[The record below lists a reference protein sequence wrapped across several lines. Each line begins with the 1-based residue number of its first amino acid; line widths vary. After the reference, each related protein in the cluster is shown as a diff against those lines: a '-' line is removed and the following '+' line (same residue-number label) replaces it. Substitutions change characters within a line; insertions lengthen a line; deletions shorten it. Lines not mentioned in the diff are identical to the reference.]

1 MIQEMKNSEIR
12 DSGVMY
18 SSTLQQIRQLYNIS
32 PEKAGEFAISAIELL
47 LTGEISSDDAM
58 IEVMLTPINVINK
71 RTQHN
76 YDMTCERNK
85 KSQYEEGKFEL
96 IAELANQGK
105 TQTAIAK
112 ELGVSQQTISKRIK
126 IIKTEYPQL
135 LLQPKNIKINK
146 NGCKKVQDEV
156 QLQPKN
162 SCTTVV
168 QEKNGCNVVVDGSK
182 SFEF

>member
-58 IEVMLTPINVINK
+58 IEVMLTPINIINK

-85 KSQYEEGKFEL
+85 KNQYEDGKFEL
-96 IAELANQGK
+96 IAELINQGK

-112 ELGVSQQTISKRIK
+112 ELGVSQQTISKRLK
-126 IIKTEYPQL
+126 IIKNDYPQL
-135 LLQPKNIKINK
+135 LLQPKNKEINK
-146 NGCKKVQDEV
+146 NGCKKVQDIIKV
-156 QLQPKN
+156 QPN
-162 SCTTVV
+162 FSCTTVV
-168 QEKNGCNVVVDGSK
+168 QEEKGSK
-182 SFEF
+182 EVVESSKIFEF

>member
-1 MIQEMKNSEIR
+1 MIKEMKDTEIR

-85 KSQYEEGKFEL
+85 KNQYEEGKFEL
-96 IAELANQGK
+96 IAELVNQGK

-135 LLQPKNIKINK
+135 LLQPKNKKTDK
-146 NGCKKVQDEV
+146 NGCKKVQDTL
-156 QLQPKN
+156 QLQLKN
-162 SCTTVV
+162 GCTTGV
-168 QEKNGCNVVVDGSK
+168 QQKNGCNVVVDGSK
-182 SFEF
+182 DFEF

>member
-1 MIQEMKNSEIR
+1 MINEMKNTEIR

-76 YDMTCERNK
+76 
-85 KSQYEEGKFEL
+85 
-96 IAELANQGK
+96 
-105 TQTAIAK
+105 
-112 ELGVSQQTISKRIK
+112 
-126 IIKTEYPQL
+126 
-135 LLQPKNIKINK
+135 
-146 NGCKKVQDEV
+146 
-156 QLQPKN
+156 
-162 SCTTVV
+162 
-168 QEKNGCNVVVDGSK
+168 
-182 SFEF
+182 